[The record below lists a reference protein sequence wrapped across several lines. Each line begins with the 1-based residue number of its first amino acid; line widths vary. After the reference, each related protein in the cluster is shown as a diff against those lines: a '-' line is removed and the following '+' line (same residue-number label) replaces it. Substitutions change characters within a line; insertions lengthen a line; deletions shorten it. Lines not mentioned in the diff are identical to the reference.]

1 MKSPTNKIQM
11 YDMWCTYEILLS
23 IKIKGWSVEILFSF
37 AKSSD
42 VSEVC
47 SSLCKARDFFKNP
60 FIRFADA
67 PHWQVCMR
75 WGDGGL
81 GEGRL
86 LQLPVDR
93 FFWIRDWKSTRLE
106 HTIIFRKLVRQS
118 TKNLRSVYYLNHDFL
133 DKRGL
138 ISLVIDRL
146 FYSCGLSYLAF
157 EWMWGWR
164 WPCFDG
170 NLLCF
175 VMDVVLEKY
184 LLA

>member
-11 YDMWCTYEILLS
+11 YDMCCTYEILLS
-23 IKIKGWSVEILFSF
+23 IKIKGWSLEILFSF

-47 SSLCKARDFFKNP
+47 SCLCKARDFFKNR

-75 WGDGGL
+75 WGEGGL

-93 FFWIRDWKSTRLE
+93 FFWNRDWKSTRLE
-106 HTIIFRKLVRQS
+106 HTIIFWKTGSSVNEESPLS
-118 TKNLRSVYYLNHDFL
+118 LLTKSRFP
-133 DKRGL
+133 
-138 ISLVIDRL
+138 
-146 FYSCGLSYLAF
+146 
-157 EWMWGWR
+157 W
-164 WPCFDG
+164 
-170 NLLCF
+170 
-175 VMDVVLEKY
+175 
-184 LLA
+184 